1 MPVPPKRERGT
12 QWLTGVGRPPKSET
26 RDQRRSA
33 NQHRLASTRDK
44 LASEAATRR
53 RSAVPASLA
62 STEYSHFLP
71 IKTFENGTLSN
82 GYTSIAHSCE
92 LPQGVLNRLKTS
104 DLRFYIGNL
113 GFGPCPNGSAG
124 CPPRHTERQ

>member
-1 MPVPPKRERGT
+1 MPVPPQRERGT

-71 IKTFENGTLSN
+71 IKTF
-82 GYTSIAHSCE
+82 
-92 LPQGVLNRLKTS
+92 

-113 GFGPCPNGSAG
+113 GFGPRPNGSAG